1 MARDYRM
8 NRQGLY
14 PQEEVRSGTLPFYRR
29 GAMAKGGPVR
39 MKKGGHA
46 VVDTYDYGGT
56 VSGQRDLQEEVGRD
70 DYELSKDPTDRNIRA
85 EKRRVIGELK
95 RGA

>member
-1 MARDYRM
+1 MARDYGM

-29 GAMAKGGPVR
+29 GMMAKGGPVR

-56 VSGQRDLQEEVGRD
+56 VRNTPRENVLEELGRVD
-70 DYELSKDPTDRNIRA
+70 AERPNLNRMA
-85 EKRRVIGELK
+85 EKRRLVGELK

>member
-1 MARDYRM
+1 MARDYGM

-14 PQEEVRSGTLPFYRR
+14 PQEESRAGTIPFYRR
-29 GAMAKGGPVR
+29 GMMAKGGTVR
-39 MKKGGHA
+39 MKKGGSA

-56 VSGQRDLQEEVGRD
+56 VSGRRNLLEEVGRID
-70 DYELSKDPTDRNIRA
+70 AERPNANRMA
-85 EKRRVIGELK
+85 EKKRVIGELN